1 MTNTIRFELSDDGIA
16 LLSIDV
22 PDRPMNVLTPDLQ
35 AELAALVER
44 VASSDSIKGAILTSG
59 KVGGF
64 VAGADLKD
72 FVGAY
77 DRGITAAQAAAISRD
92 MSASLRRL
100 ESCGKP
106 FVAAINGLA
115 LGGGLELCLA
125 CHYRVL
131 VDDAKAVVGLP
142 EVNVGLLP
150 GAGGTQRLPRLIG
163 IQAALPLL
171 LQGRSVKPAEA
182 LKLGIVHELADADQL
197 IARAYAWLRGTPS
210 AEQPWDRKGYRVPG
224 GAGPL
229 AAHAGVSFTSGTALA
244 TGSTQ
249 GNYPAPLAILSCVFE
264 GTQLAMDVGLR
275 IESKYFGKLLSGPVA
290 RNLMRTLFV
299 NKGAAEKLASRPSGI
314 PKSRVGKLG
323 ILGAGM
329 MGAGIAHV
337 AAQVGMQ
344 VVLLDSTLELAQK
357 GRDYSARLL
366 ARELKKGRTTGER
379 IEAQLARIK
388 ATADYADLD
397 ACDLVV
403 EAVFEQRDIKAAVT
417 ASAEAVLPASA
428 TFASNTSTL
437 PITGL
442 AKASKR
448 PQQFIGL
455 HFFSPVERMPLV
467 EVIVGEQTSDET
479 IAKALDFVGQLRKTP
494 IIVHDSPG
502 FFTSRVIMTYTHE
515 GMRMLEDGV
524 APALIESA
532 GRRAGFP
539 VGPLALSDEVTM
551 ALMQSIIKQQ
561 EADAL
566 PEHHRSTTGRSVIFR
581 MVDELKRAGRRY
593 GGGFYDYPEQEP
605 KRLWSGLAAAY
616 PTSAEQADIDEL
628 SRRFL
633 SIMALESARCFEEG
647 VITNPAD
654 ADLGSVL
661 GIGYPTWTG
670 GVLSYIDTVGVA
682 NFVEQCRRLAER
694 CGPRFLP
701 STWLQERARA
711 ATNFH
716 PTASTG

>member
-1 MTNTIRFELSDDGIA
+1 MTKTIRFEVSSDGIA

-22 PDRPMNVLTPDLQ
+22 PDRPMNVLTPELQ

-44 VASSDSIKGAILTSG
+44 VAATDTIKGAILTSG
-59 KVGGF
+59 KTGGF

-72 FVGAY
+72 FVNAY
-77 DRGITAAQAAAISRD
+77 DRGVSVADATAISRD
-92 MSASLRRL
+92 MSASLRRM
-100 ESCGKP
+100 ETCGKP

-131 VDDAKAVVGLP
+131 ANDPKAVIGLP

-163 IQAALPLL
+163 IPAAMPLL
-171 LQGRSVKPAEA
+171 LQGRPVKPAEA
-182 LKLGIVHELADADQL
+182 LKLGIVNELAETGQV
-197 IARAYAWLRGTPS
+197 IERAYAWLRGSPS
-210 AEQPWDRKGYRVPG
+210 VEQPWDRKGYRIPG
-224 GAGPL
+224 GAGPM
-229 AAHAGVSFTSGTALA
+229 AAHAGVSFTAGTAL
-244 TGSTQ
+244 TMGTTQ
-249 GNYPAPLAILSCVFE
+249 GNYPAPQAILSCVFE
-264 GTQLAMDVGLR
+264 GTQVAMDVGLR

-299 NKGAAEKLASRPSGI
+299 SKAAAEKLASRPKGI
-314 PKSRVGKLG
+314 PKSKVSKLG

-337 AAQVGMQ
+337 AAQLGMQ
-344 VVLLDSTLELAQK
+344 VVLLDSKLELAEK
-357 GRDYSARLL
+357 GRDYSAKLL
-366 ARELKKGRTTGER
+366 AKELKKGRTTAEQIEVQLSR
-379 IEAQLARIK
+379 IQ
-388 ATADYADLD
+388 ATADYADLKD
-397 ACDLVV
+397 CDLVV

-417 ASAEAVLPASA
+417 AKAEAVLPVSA
-428 TFASNTSTL
+428 IFASNTSTL

-442 AKASKR
+442 AQASIR

-467 EVIVGEQTSDET
+467 EVIVGEQTSEET

-515 GMRMLEDGV
+515 GMRMLEDGI
-524 APALIESA
+524 APALIENA

-561 EADAL
+561 EADQL
-566 PEHHRSTTGRSVIFR
+566 PDHHRSTTGRSVIFR
-581 MVDELKRAGRRY
+581 MVDEFKRPGRRF
-593 GGGFYDYPEQEP
+593 GGGFYDYPDQRP
-605 KRLWSGLAAAY
+605 KQLWSGLSEAY
-616 PTSAEQADIDEL
+616 PVKAIQPTVEAVTL
-628 SRRFL
+628 RL
-633 SIMALESARCFEEG
+633 LTIMALESARCFEEG

-670 GVLSYIDTVGVA
+670 GVLSYIDTVGA
-682 NFVEQCRRLAER
+682 SQFVDDCKRLAES
-694 CGPRFLP
+694 CGRRFTP
-701 STWLQERARA
+701 SDWMVARSSA
-711 ATNFH
+711 GTRFYPGH
-716 PTASTG
+716 